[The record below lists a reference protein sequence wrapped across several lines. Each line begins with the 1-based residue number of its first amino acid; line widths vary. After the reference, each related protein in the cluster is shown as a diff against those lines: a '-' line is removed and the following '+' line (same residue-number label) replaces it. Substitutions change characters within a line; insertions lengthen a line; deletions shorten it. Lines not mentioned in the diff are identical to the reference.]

1 MITVKNISDFI
12 NSIAPYNT
20 KCEWDNCGILIG
32 DKDKKVNKIGYIQ
45 GDIGWCIIQL
55 VVLCYKIKERR
66 NLL

>member
-1 MITVKNISDFI
+1 MRKNGEYGQNGVIT
-12 NSIAPYNT
+12 PYIVYYDESLVE
-20 KCEWDNCGILIG
+20 KL
-32 DKDKKVNKIGYIQ
+32 KKVNKIGYIQ